1 MSEGRKVSQLLF
13 SCEDDFRSHRQRSCK
28 NFYCKKREEAR
39 FFRLQKQKETS
50 HTKQRV
56 RFVFDMG
63 TKTKP
68 SSSSS
73 SSSSSDTKLTPTETS
88 CSSCFSLEPI
98 AKPKIKWSGDLP
110 AIAPVAPFLV
120 TSSSEERKNSTA
132 ASNNNKRKDS

>member
-1 MSEGRKVSQLLF
+1 MKEGRKVSQLLF
-13 SCEDDFRSHRQRSCK
+13 SCARTILGHTDRGAAKIFC
-28 NFYCKKREEAR
+28 CKKREEAR
-39 FFRLQKQKETS
+39 FFRL
-50 HTKQRV
+50 QRV

-88 CSSCFSLEPI
+88 CSSSFSLEPI

-132 ASNNNKRKDS
+132 ATNNNKRKDS